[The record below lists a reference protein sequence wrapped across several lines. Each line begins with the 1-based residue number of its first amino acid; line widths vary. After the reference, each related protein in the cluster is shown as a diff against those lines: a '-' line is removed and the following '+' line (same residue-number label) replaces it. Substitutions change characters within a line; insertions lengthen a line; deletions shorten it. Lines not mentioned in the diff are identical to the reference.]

1 MSVLHTPQPE
11 QAAVL
16 TDLCLRSKA
25 VWGYDAAF
33 LEACRPSLTI
43 TADDWNDSD
52 LQIAMDGARIL
63 GVAQVRG
70 GGLVAE
76 LDKLGLREKTVILFS
91 TDNGTAPPGY
101 QPEHDPDQ
109 KTGKIGGRPVN
120 GRKGQLLEGGCRVP
134 LIGNWKGT
142 LPAGGVKNDLIDFSD
157 LLPTFADLAAIDAS
171 LTAGTYRLPSD
182 TLLHPQPTQR
192 KGS

>member
-52 LQIAMDGARIL
+52 LQVAMDGARIL

-76 LDKLGLREKTVILFS
+76 LDKLFIDPEARAAGIGRQLFGWCVGAARKRGATVM
-91 TDNGTAPPGY
+91 T
-101 QPEHDPDQ
+101 
-109 KTGKIGGRPVN
+109 
-120 GRKGQLLEGGCRVP
+120 
-134 LIGNWKGT
+134 
-142 LPAGGVKNDLIDFSD
+142 
-157 LLPTFADLAAIDAS
+157 IDADPG
-171 LTAGTYRLPSD
+171 AAAFYRRMGAVDDGVVASSVIPGRFLPRLKVD
-182 TLLHPQPTQR
+182 L
-192 KGS
+192 GAA